1 MCYAENVT
9 NFDTKCNIP
18 AGSHD
23 SNPDVPICHPSWSKC
38 VADHNPTAGV
48 ELNETKVKYV

>member
-1 MCYAENVT
+1 MH
-9 NFDTKCNIP
+9 IP

-23 SNPDVPICHPSWSKC
+23 SNPNVPICHPSWSKC

-48 ELNETKVKYV
+48 ELNKTEVSVSDERK